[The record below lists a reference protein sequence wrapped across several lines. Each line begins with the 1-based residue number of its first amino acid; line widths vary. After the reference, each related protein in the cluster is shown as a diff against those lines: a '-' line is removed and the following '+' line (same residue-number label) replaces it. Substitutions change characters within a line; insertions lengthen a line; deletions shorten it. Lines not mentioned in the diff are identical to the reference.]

1 MTASQ
6 QAPEAPLAP
15 MATITIPPAITN
27 AAQALAME
35 QVHPAWGKLRQRGK
49 HFIVQTNSL
58 DDISEIAD
66 WAQVALKEP
75 AAPLSKAERQAYQN
89 LLLRA
94 ERWAV
99 VEPLGPIHC
108 QASCWKHKRR

>member
-6 QAPEAPLAP
+6 QALEAPLSP
-15 MATITIPPAITN
+15 MATITIPPALIG
-27 AAQALAME
+27 AAQALAVE
-35 QVHPAWGKLRQRGK
+35 QVHPAWGKLHHRGK

-66 WAQVALKEP
+66 WAQVALREP

-89 LLLRA
+89 LLLRT

-99 VEPLGPIHC
+99 IEPLGPIHC
-108 QASCWKHKRR
+108 QASRWKHKRR